1 MRWKGGGKRPGA
13 RVAVDSN
20 VDAASLMSSWTILCD
35 FDGTIAVEDVIDS
48 LLDRYGRPGW
58 EKLERDWRAGRIGS
72 RACMGAQV
80 ALLDMSREELDAHL
94 SGLWI
99 DHAFPTFVAKARE
112 LGVPIRV
119 VSDGL
124 DYAIQKILGRY
135 GLDDL
140 PVAANHLQPATPPQ
154 RWQLSSPFQAAG
166 CASGTCKCASVAQ
179 ARRGGARTLLIGDGA
194 SDFCAANQVDF
205 VFAKHRLIEHCRA
218 AGIPYV
224 PITGFEDALEFLPL
238 LLEGRLD
245 AETAPA
251 FAAALAV

>member
-1 MRWKGGGKRPGA
+1 MA
-13 RVAVDSN
+13 DSN
-20 VDAASLMSSWTILCD
+20 IDAASPMSPWTILCD

-58 EKLERDWRAGRIGS
+58 ERLERDWRAGRIGS
-72 RACMGAQV
+72 RACMSAQV

-94 SGLWI
+94 SSLWI
-99 DHAFPTFVAKARE
+99 DHAFPAFVAKARA

-124 DYAIQKILGRY
+124 DYAIQQILGRY

-140 PVAANHLQPATPPQ
+140 PVAANHLAPATPPQ
-154 RWQLSSPFQAAG
+154 RWQLGSPYQAAG
-166 CASGTCKCASVAQ
+166 CASGTCKCACVAQ
-179 ARRGGARTLLIGDGA
+179 ARSGGARTLLIGDGA

-224 PITGFEDALEFLPL
+224 PITGFEDALEFLPSL
-238 LLEGRLD
+238 IEGRLD

-251 FAAALAV
+251 FTAALAV